1 MNSESRFRIQTCYV
15 GAMLNY
21 MIPWF
26 KNMDL
31 LEPTD
36 HSFAMN
42 ILFRATIDYG
52 TQYADQITRAWKG
65 LTFKR
70 NNISIVLNDNYVLQ
84 RCEFNMLFPGIL

>member
-1 MNSESRFRIQTCYV
+1 
-15 GAMLNY
+15 MLNY

-65 LTFKR
+65 LTFKKD
-70 NNISIVLNDNYVLQ
+70 NISIVLDYVLQ
-84 RCEFNMLFPGIL
+84 RCEFDTVCLRNPHKICCF